1 MTKAEIAGKHVEV
14 FQSGTRPCPII
25 YLNEYEEHGEEIF
38 RIAKANADSPFTLVS
53 INALD
58 WNRDMT
64 PWPSPP
70 LFRNSKSF
78 SGCADAYLDMMCT
91 EIIPEIEKEHP
102 CSWRAIAGYSLA
114 GLFAIYSL
122 YRTDMFSK
130 AASVSGSLWYPG
142 IIDFIKS
149 SEMKGKVDAVYLS
162 LGDKESN
169 VRNVS
174 MQCVEGN
181 TEEIERIFRSKGL
194 DTVFQLNEGNH
205 FKDAEKRTAAAIL
218 WLLEN

>member
-1 MTKAEIAGKHVEV
+1 
-14 FQSGTRPCPII
+14 
-25 YLNEYEEHGEEIF
+25 
-38 RIAKANADSPFTLVS
+38 
-53 INALD
+53 
-58 WNRDMT
+58 
-64 PWPSPP
+64 
-70 LFRNSKSF
+70 
-78 SGCADAYLDMMCT
+78 
-91 EIIPEIEKEHP
+91 
-102 CSWRAIAGYSLA
+102 
-114 GLFAIYSL
+114 
-122 YRTDMFSK
+122 MFSK

-149 SEMKGKVDAVYLS
+149 GEMKGKVDAVYLS

-169 VRNVS
+169 VRNAS
-174 MQCVEGN
+174 MQCVGGN